1 MSAPIAS
8 LLVAKY
14 SLSGFPGMGAHIIGS
29 LVMSCISWRNAC
41 WYLES
46 RRKGF
51 PFFISGAKA
60 AVRAARPGINRR
72 MYESLPMKLLNC
84 VNVAG
89 GCIVI
94 MACTLLGSISIP
106 L

>member
-1 MSAPIAS
+1 MSALIAS

-29 LVMSCISWRNAC
+29 LVMSCCSWRNAC

-60 AVRAARPGINRR
+60 AVRAARPEINRQ
-72 MYESLPMKLLNC
+72 MYESLPRKFLSC
-84 VNVAG
+84 VSIAG
-89 GCIVI
+89 GFIVV
-94 MACTLLGSISIP
+94 MACTFLGLTSMP